1 MINVPDLD
9 DNSDI
14 FSALYRLVCARA
26 QETRLP
32 IEVIL
37 CQVIYQASYEM
48 LLGGE
53 IPRMMITG
61 VVEAAAVQLAIS
73 SQDKDAQGGD
83 Q

>member
-1 MINVPDLD
+1 MINAPDLD

-37 CQVIYQASYEM
+37 CQVIYQAAYEM

-53 IPRMMITG
+53 LPREMITG
-61 VVEAAAVQLAIS
+61 IVEAAALQVAIES
-73 SQDKDAQGGD
+73 RPESAEWDD